1 MANIIAKTIAEKIK
15 GIMTQRRKSV
25 NTTGID
31 RLSSV
36 NSSDI
41 FVMYTCVNCGKQN
54 IVLLGKTMLDPIEA
68 YENCEWVCP
77 HCGFVHSKEND
88 LPESWEQTWKP
99 DFLLSD
105 SEQCQAF
112 WKAFFRACTLNPEVY
127 WKQCNVCGRILPY
140 AAFDRHVG
148 WGAIEKQL
156 ECKSCKAAINAT
168 LNPKRT
174 TEQLRESSLRR
185 RMGDLFNPLEP
196 EKIDREDLFKRFGGK
211 CFLTNTPLDINDT
224 QSWHIDHIL
233 PSKYFYPLT
242 KENACLLSAQANGNK
257 RDKWPSKFYNHKQ
270 LVELSKITG
279 APLDLLLSEEPII
292 NKNIDV
298 NKAFE
303 RWTDVRDKS
312 DLAKRLKEF
321 KKVIIDNNLV
331 EFLSENNRKALG
343 LG

>member
-1 MANIIAKTIAEKIK
+1 MP
-15 GIMTQRRKSV
+15 RRQTV
-25 NTTGID
+25 NRTGIN
-31 RLSSV
+31 RLSTV
-36 NSSDI
+36 DSSNV
-41 FVMYTCVNCGKQN
+41 FVTYTCVNCGKQN
-54 IVLLGKTMLDPIEA
+54 IVSVGDALLDPNEA
-68 YENCEWVCP
+68 YETGEWECP
-77 HCGFVHSKEND
+77 HCGYMHSKEND
-88 LPESWEQTWKP
+88 LPESWERNWNP
-99 DFLLSD
+99 DFLLSESD
-105 SEQCQAF
+105 QCQAF
-112 WKAFFRACTLNPEVY
+112 WKAFFRASTLEPFSY
-127 WKQCNVCGRILPY
+127 WKQCKSCGRIMPY
-140 AAFDRHVG
+140 TSFARHEG
-148 WGAIEKQL
+148 WGVLEKQM

-211 CFLTNTPLDINDT
+211 CFLTNTPLDIHDT

-257 RDKWPSKFYNHKQ
+257 RDKWPSQFYSAKQ
-270 LVELSKITG
+270 LVDLAAITG
-279 APLDLLLSEEPII
+279 ADLNLLTSPTPIL

-303 RWTDVRDKS
+303 RWTTVRDKS

-321 KKVIIDNNLV
+321 KKVIVDNNLV
-331 EFLSENNRKALG
+331 ELLSKNNRKALG
-343 LG
+343 LD

>member
-1 MANIIAKTIAEKIK
+1 MA
-15 GIMTQRRKSV
+15 RRKTTNS
-25 NTTGID
+25 TGID

-41 FVMYTCVNCGKQN
+41 FVMYTCVNCRERNIEPVGKA
-54 IVLLGKTMLDPIEA
+54 LLDSDEA
-68 YENCEWVCP
+68 YENCEWKCP
-77 HCGFVHSKEND
+77 HCGYVHSKEND
-88 LPESWEQTWKP
+88 LPETWENSWNS

-112 WKAFFRACTLNPEVY
+112 WKAFFRACTLNPEAY

-140 AAFDRHVG
+140 SAFDRHVK
-148 WGAIEKQL
+148 WGALEKQL
-156 ECKSCKAAINAT
+156 ECKACKAAINAT

-174 TEQLRESSLRR
+174 TEQLREGSLRR
-185 RMGDLFNPLEP
+185 RLGDLFAPTETKLDKAE
-196 EKIDREDLFKRFGGK
+196 LFERFHGR
-211 CFLTNTPLDINDT
+211 CFLTGATLDINDT

-242 KENACLLSAQANGNK
+242 KENACLLSAKANGNK
-257 RDKWPSKFYNHKQ
+257 RDKWPSQFYTDKQ

-279 APLDLLLSEEPII
+279 APLELLLSKEPII
-292 NKNIDV
+292 NTNIDV

-312 DLAKRLKEF
+312 DLSKRIKEF
-321 KKVIIDNNLV
+321 KKVILDNNLV
-331 EFLSENNRKALG
+331 EFLSETNKKALG
-343 LG
+343 IA